1 MPAVQFGFCVP
12 IFAQPG
18 LALFRTPSYAALDTA
33 TTMHLAR
40 GAETLGYDALWVA
53 DHLMLGK
60 DQAILEGWT
69 VLAALAG
76 ATERARLGLIH
87 QANPFRAP
95 SLAAKM
101 VATLDQISGGRFIY
115 FLDCG
120 NRREEYVAYGLPWDD
135 DEEARIARMVE
146 GLELTLALW
155 TADRPI
161 DFVGNHYQL
170 RGAVCTPPPVQ
181 EPHPPIWLGNAHPA
195 MLRAC
200 ARYAQGWNTTPVSV
214 AQLQTRLAALAAA
227 CDAAGR
233 PRDEIEKSLE
243 IQILIGAD
251 HAAVREQ
258 LRHIAAL
265 DPANTLPAPALS
277 AYIAG
282 DTASLP
288 ASLRD
293 TTLIGTPAEIHDHLQ
308 AYVAAGITPFLLW
321 FLDAP
326 SDAGMR
332 LFAEEIAPRF
342 RDAP

>member
-1 MPAVQFGFCVP
+1 MPTVQFGYCLP

-18 LALFRTPSYAALDTA
+18 LALFRTPGYVSLDAA
-33 TTMHLAR
+33 TTFQLGR
-40 GAETLGYDALWVA
+40 TAEALGYDALWVA
-53 DHLMLGK
+53 DHLMLGR

-69 VLAALAG
+69 TLAALAG
-76 ATERARLGLIH
+76 ATSRARLGLIH

-101 VATLDQISGGRFIY
+101 AATLDQISDGRFIY

-135 DEEARIARMVE
+135 DETARIARMVE

-161 DFVGNHYQL
+161 DFVGRHYQL

-181 EPHPPIWLGNAHPA
+181 RPHPPIWLGNAHPA

-214 AQLQTRLAALAAA
+214 PRLRERMALLATA
-227 CDAAGR
+227 CDEAGR
-233 PRDEIEKSLE
+233 PYEEIEKSLD
-243 IQILIGAD
+243 IQVLIGAD
-251 HAAVREQ
+251 HAAIRSQ
-258 LRHIAAL
+258 LRRIAAL
-265 DPANTLPAPALS
+265 DPAGTVPDPTLAAYLAGETDMPPAA
-277 AYIAG
+277 
-282 DTASLP
+282 
-288 ASLRD
+288 LRD
-293 TTLIGTPAEIHDHLQ
+293 TTVTGTPDEVRAQLDEYI
-308 AYVAAGITPFLLW
+308 AAGIAHFMLW

-326 SDAGMR
+326 DDAGMR
-332 LFAEEIAPRF
+332 LFAEQVMLHYR
-342 RDAP
+342 

>member
-1 MPAVQFGFCVP
+1 MPAVQFGYCVP

-33 TTMHLAR
+33 TTMRLAR
-40 GAETLGYDALWVA
+40 TAETLGYDALWVA

-76 ATERARLGLIH
+76 ATARARLGLIH
-87 QANPFRAP
+87 QANPFRTP

-101 VATLDQISGGRFIY
+101 AATLDQISGGRFIY

-120 NRREEYVAYGLPWDD
+120 NRREEYIAYGLPWDD

-161 DFVGNHYQL
+161 DFVGHHYQL

-181 EPHPPIWLGNAHPA
+181 QPHPPIWLGNAHPA

-200 ARYAQGWNTTPVSV
+200 ARYAQGWNTTPVSL
-214 AQLQTRLAALAAA
+214 AQLHTRLAALAAA
-227 CDAAGR
+227 CDEAGR
-233 PRDEIEKSLE
+233 PNGEIEKSLE
-243 IQILIGAD
+243 VQVLIGAD
-251 HAAVREQ
+251 HAAIRDQ
-258 LRHIAAL
+258 LRHIATL
-265 DPANTLPAPALS
+265 DPATTPRDPDLAS
-277 AYIAG
+277 YIVAET
-282 DTASLP
+282 DMPP

-293 TTLIGTPAEIHDHLQ
+293 TTLIGTPAEVHDQLQ
-308 AYVAAGITPFLLW
+308 AYIAAGVTHFMLW

-326 SDAGMR
+326 SDTGMR
-332 LFAEEIAPRF
+332 LFAERILPSYA
-342 RDAP
+342 RD